1 MASDL
6 NLSKF
11 NEIYNQTYLDTLKY
25 VVIKC
30 HNINDVNDIMQE
42 TYFELWKILNKK
54 EITDANLKSFL
65 WGIANNK
72 IKKHYSLLQ
81 RIKAI
86 SLEDENT
93 EGIPLKDTVASS
105 ININDLVI
113 KKDDWDNI
121 WSYLKQKKNQDITKI
136 FYLYY
141 QSDVSLKEIASLLNV
156 NISYVKHLLYR
167 TLHELQNKFG
177 KGGNR

>member
-1 MASDL
+1 MASNL

-42 TYFELWKILNKK
+42 IYFELWKILNKK
-54 EITDANLKSFL
+54 EITDTNLKSFL
-65 WGIANNK
+65 WGIANYK

-86 SLEDENT
+86 SLEEENM
-93 EGIPLKDTVASS
+93 EGIPLKDMVASS

-121 WSYLKQKKNQDITKI
+121 WSYLKKKKNQDIPKI

-167 TLHELQNKFG
+167 TLHELQETFG
-177 KGGNR
+177 KGG